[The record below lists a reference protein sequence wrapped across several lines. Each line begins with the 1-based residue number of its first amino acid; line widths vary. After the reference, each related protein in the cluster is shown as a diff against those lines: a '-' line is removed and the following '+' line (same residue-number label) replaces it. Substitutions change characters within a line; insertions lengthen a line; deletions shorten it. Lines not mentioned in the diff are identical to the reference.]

1 MLQLD
6 YLSDSNFL
14 GVNRLFILPFD
25 VSNSRIGHLKF
36 YLPIEKVGGYNVMIH
51 ERNVFD
57 QPDKNYIKNMII
69 FLKIITCQ
77 EDAYTTDCTLEYKF
91 FKYVIK

>member
-25 VSNSRIGHLKF
+25 FSNSRIGYLKF
-36 YLPIEKVGGYNVMIH
+36 YLPIEKVGDYNVMID
-51 ERNVFD
+51 EKNVFD
-57 QPDKNYIKNMII
+57 QPIKNYIKKYDNI
-69 FLKIITCQ
+69 
-77 EDAYTTDCTLEYKF
+77 LENYNLPRRCLRN
-91 FKYVIK
+91 